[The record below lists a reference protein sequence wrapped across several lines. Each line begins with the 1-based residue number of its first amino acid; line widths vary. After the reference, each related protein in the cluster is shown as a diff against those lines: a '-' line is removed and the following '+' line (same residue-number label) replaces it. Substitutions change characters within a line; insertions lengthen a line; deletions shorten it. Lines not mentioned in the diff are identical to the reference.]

1 MLKGAIPEVEP
12 FWALGS
18 FEWAVRSVAYGA
30 PLNNVSVDQFGHAAA
45 ERLLSIRSMIPHEQQ
60 TPATT
65 PNAVT
70 LQIPDLLPNEEQ
82 TCTVE
87 DHRTN
92 GIGGMGMKTHGTR
105 HTDRDQMKKLFKGQ
119 SDARKKADQYL
130 ALTSAD
136 KKAHVA
142 RIRQLEI
149 QLSEEQVA
157 RVDADRGI
165 TALSERNKYLQKRL
179 DEANVAF
186 AEAKKKLEIEITDA
200 RLQRQRVRAEQNRR
214 IEAEKKLKEECAR
227 TEVRWQKARA
237 FYTNQQELLEMQV
250 ADCTDEEKEAI
261 LREFQEDYG
270 ELGLK

>member
-92 GIGGMGMKTHGTR
+92 GIGGM
-105 HTDRDQMKKLFKGQ
+105 
-119 SDARKKADQYL
+119 